1 MPRQRRTLPG
11 DKGVAVRV
19 EEKNTVKALD
29 RYLSRTD
36 VWGMAFGCMVGRGV
50 FAMPGTTFLA
60 VAGPMGTVVSMLIG
74 VGIMLVIASNFSYLM
89 GRSAITG
96 GVYSIPKRHSG
107 ATMPF

>member
-1 MPRQRRTLPG
+1 
-11 DKGVAVRV
+11 
-19 EEKNTVKALD
+19 
-29 RYLSRTD
+29 
-36 VWGMAFGCMVGRGV
+36 
-50 FAMPGTTFLA
+50 
-60 VAGPMGTVVSMLIG
+60 MGTVVSMLIG